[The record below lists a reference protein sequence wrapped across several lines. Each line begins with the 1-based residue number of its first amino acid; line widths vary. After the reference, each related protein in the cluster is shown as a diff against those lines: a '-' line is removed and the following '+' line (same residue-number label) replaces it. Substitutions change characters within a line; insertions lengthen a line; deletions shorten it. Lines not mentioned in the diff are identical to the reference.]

1 MSHRS
6 RVTLPVLAGLV
17 VVAVAACGGDE
28 PTPPPQDLAPNLAG
42 TYDLTSFSSLL
53 VTAGETLVPPEVGGT
68 FLIRQEAPT
77 GSEGTGTFE
86 MTVRVP
92 DGLGGEQ
99 EIVDEGTF
107 TVRSDG
113 TMDQVGVLYQTKGT
127 FTLGGGTLTV
137 MVSEPA
143 LAVSTSVWRRR

>member
-6 RVTLPVLAGLV
+6 RVTLAVLAGLA
-17 VVAVAACGGDE
+17 VVAAVACGGDD
-28 PTPPPQDLAPNLAG
+28 PTPPEDLVSNLAG

-53 VTAGETLVPPEVGGT
+53 VTAGETLNPPEVAGT
-68 FLIRQEAPT
+68 FVIRQEAPT
-77 GSEGTGTFE
+77 GPVGTGTFE

-99 EIVDEGTF
+99 EIVDQGTF

-113 TMDQVGVLYQTKGT
+113 TMDQVGALYQTKGT
-127 FTLGGGTLTV
+127 FTLQGSTLTV

-143 LAVSTSVWRRR
+143 LAVSTSVWQRK